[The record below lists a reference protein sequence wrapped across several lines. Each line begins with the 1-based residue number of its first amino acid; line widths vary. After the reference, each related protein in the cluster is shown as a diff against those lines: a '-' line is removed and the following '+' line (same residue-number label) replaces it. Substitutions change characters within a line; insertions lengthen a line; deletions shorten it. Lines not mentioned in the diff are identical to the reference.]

1 MIDSIEMELME
12 IRHVYVEKS
21 EALEAFDQGEYV
33 FDSPERGMMVP
44 VRRSDISDADEG
56 TFFRMQR
63 EEWKN
68 YKNVQAEMDLV
79 PAVTSI
85 KEARLLLMQE
95 NSFGIYIPLLRNCHK
110 FVIPVKLSKLHLVLL
125 CHIMYLLHLYR
136 LKLNY
141 SWMVKVL
148 YLVGILQ
155 ICI

>member
-1 MIDSIEMELME
+1 ME

-68 YKNVQAEMDLV
+68 YTCKISDIFDGADRMN
-79 PAVTSI
+79 T
-85 KEARLLLMQE
+85 
-95 NSFGIYIPLLRNCHK
+95 
-110 FVIPVKLSKLHLVLL
+110 
-125 CHIMYLLHLYR
+125 
-136 LKLNY
+136 
-141 SWMVKVL
+141 
-148 YLVGILQ
+148 
-155 ICI
+155 IC

>member
-95 NSFGIYIPLLRNCHK
+95 NSFAGNRNSEELVAYILTNRYLLRLTSIDMGHVEVDQVVPDDCSALRLRDK
-110 FVIPVKLSKLHLVLL
+110 
-125 CHIMYLLHLYR
+125 YLITR
-136 LKLNY
+136 R
-141 SWMVKVL
+141 
-148 YLVGILQ
+148 
-155 ICI
+155 

>member
-21 EALEAFDQGEYV
+21 EALEAFDQVEYV

-95 NSFGIYIPLLRNCHK
+95 NSFGREIGRVPE
-110 FVIPVKLSKLHLVLL
+110 
-125 CHIMYLLHLYR
+125 
-136 LKLNY
+136 
-141 SWMVKVL
+141 
-148 YLVGILQ
+148 GI
-155 ICI
+155 